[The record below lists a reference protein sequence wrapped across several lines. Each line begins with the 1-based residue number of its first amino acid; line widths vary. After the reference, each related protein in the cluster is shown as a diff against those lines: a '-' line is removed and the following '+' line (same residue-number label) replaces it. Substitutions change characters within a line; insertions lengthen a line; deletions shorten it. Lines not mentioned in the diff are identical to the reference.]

1 MSDIVVGASIQV
13 DAGNTAPTI
22 KEVRENIKQY
32 KQELD
37 NVTVGSEQHKAALE
51 KLRQANEQLNP
62 TFKDQGA
69 AVSALKNQVASA
81 VPAFGQAAQGA
92 QGFGT
97 TLKALMAN
105 PIVLMLAGI
114 VAGLKLLWDAFS
126 SVAVFGDKVDA
137 VLSGIG
143 AAMQEVRDRVLLTA
157 SAIYKFF
164 TGDFKGAF
172 ADAKKAATGLGDAI
186 VDAFKRGKEA
196 GEQMDAAMDQM
207 RVLNMVQADM
217 NKKLAEARELLTDET
232 ASYKDKKRALQ
243 EVKNTEDAYYSDLA
257 KQHESY
263 AEGVAKKYG
272 VEKKFQEMVKAG
284 TAEAKK
290 TFDDYLQTIL
300 KDDKIKEIEDA
311 YIQAQGAV
319 QEYHD
324 RQRANNKMD
333 ARIDREER
341 QKEAQAQKE
350 ADDKKKQQDEKNREE
365 EEKRE
370 AAHKAYLEDLE
381 RKYQENL
388 KHIREQAEKEMREA
402 DQQAAQKLADQEKRK
417 DLDLRESK
425 LRMDRNKKNLLFLRQ
440 ELDGQMALKDW
451 YYQLDLA
458 AAGDNALKKREIEV
472 KHNEEMAQL
481 SEQRKAISKAEAEA
495 KAADLDTLGNALNS
509 ISDLIGKQTVVGKGL
524 AIATSLINT
533 YQGAT
538 KALAQGGMFGFIGAA
553 GVIAAG
559 IASVQKIIS
568 TQIPGQASGGGSAG
582 ATASTSAPLQPKPQ
596 VGTTQLDQQS
606 INGIGNAASGR
617 TFVVDK
623 DIQNN
628 RERAE
633 RLNRAARIG

>member
-1 MSDIVVGASIQV
+1 
-13 DAGNTAPTI
+13 
-22 KEVRENIKQY
+22 
-32 KQELD
+32 
-37 NVTVGSEQHKAALE
+37 
-51 KLRQANEQLNP
+51 
-62 TFKDQGA
+62 
-69 AVSALKNQVASA
+69 
-81 VPAFGQAAQGA
+81 
-92 QGFGT
+92 
-97 TLKALMAN
+97 
-105 PIVLMLAGI
+105 MLAGI

-341 QKEAQAQKE
+341 QKG
-350 ADDKKKQQDEKNREE
+350 REE
-365 EEKRE
+365 ERRQAEVQ
-370 AAHKAYLEDLE
+370 KAYLEKLENLHNENVLSSIRDATQKKLKEAEISFVKERQAIDADLE
-381 RKYQENL
+381 ARRITQQQHDTLMLELTRSYNNKVSTINEDHRREESDKSLKLLKDQEE
-388 KHIREQAEKEMREA
+388 HARQ
-402 DQQAAQKLADQEKRK
+402 LADQKEAQKESEDAKRRTIEQ
-417 DLDLRESK
+417 RESK
-425 LRMDRNKKNLLFLRQ
+425 LRMDQNKKNLTIQKQ
-440 ELDGQMALKDW
+440 ELDAQMALKQW
-451 YYQLDLA
+451 YYMQDLA

-472 KHNEEMAQL
+472 QFNEDMAQL
-481 SEQRKAISKAEAEA
+481 SEARKQIAASEAEA
-495 KAADLDTLGNALNS
+495 KTRNLEA
-509 ISDLIGKQTVVGKGL
+509 VG
-524 AIATSLINT
+524 AVMDA
-533 YQGAT
+533 
-538 KALAQGGMFGFIGAA
+538 
-553 GVIAAG
+553 AAG
-559 IASVQKIIS
+559 IFGEQTAAGKAI
-568 TQIPGQASGGGSAG
+568 AAAG
-582 ATASTSAPLQPKPQ
+582 ATIDTYAAINKTLSAFSGVPIPGYAVLQAVATGIAGFKNVTKLLSVQVPKASSSASAPGGLSAATAAPLQPKPQ

-617 TFVVDK
+617 TFVLDR

>member
-559 IASVQKIIS
+559 IASVKKIIS

-617 TFVVDK
+617 TFVLDR

>member
-1 MSDIVVGASIQV
+1 
-13 DAGNTAPTI
+13 
-22 KEVRENIKQY
+22 
-32 KQELD
+32 
-37 NVTVGSEQHKAALE
+37 
-51 KLRQANEQLNP
+51 
-62 TFKDQGA
+62 
-69 AVSALKNQVASA
+69 
-81 VPAFGQAAQGA
+81 
-92 QGFGT
+92 
-97 TLKALMAN
+97 
-105 PIVLMLAGI
+105 
-114 VAGLKLLWDAFS
+114 
-126 SVAVFGDKVDA
+126 
-137 VLSGIG
+137 
-143 AAMQEVRDRVLLTA
+143 
-157 SAIYKFF
+157 
-164 TGDFKGAF
+164 
-172 ADAKKAATGLGDAI
+172 
-186 VDAFKRGKEA
+186 
-196 GEQMDAAMDQM
+196 
-207 RVLNMVQADM
+207 
-217 NKKLAEARELLTDET
+217 
-232 ASYKDKKRALQ
+232 
-243 EVKNTEDAYYSDLA
+243 
-257 KQHESY
+257 
-263 AEGVAKKYG
+263 
-272 VEKKFQEMVKAG
+272 
-284 TAEAKK
+284 
-290 TFDDYLQTIL
+290 
-300 KDDKIKEIEDA
+300 
-311 YIQAQGAV
+311 
-319 QEYHD
+319 
-324 RQRANNKMD
+324 MD